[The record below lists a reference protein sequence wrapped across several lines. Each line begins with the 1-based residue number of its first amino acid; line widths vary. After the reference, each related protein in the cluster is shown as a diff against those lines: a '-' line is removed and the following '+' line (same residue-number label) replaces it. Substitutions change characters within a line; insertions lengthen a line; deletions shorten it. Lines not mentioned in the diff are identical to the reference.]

1 MPGRTWYQD
10 MEMLGKACLC
20 PGEHIELKK
29 KGQHQTT
36 NYVLF
41 LQWALHHRWVV
52 PIDRCIST

>member
-29 KGQHQTT
+29 GPTS
-36 NYVLF
+36 NN
-41 LQWALHHRWVV
+41 
-52 PIDRCIST
+52 